1 MTENQ
6 WATFS
11 GQQLAS
17 AYVLEAD
24 TLGALAQSA
33 AFDDVVRYF
42 GSYEYY
48 LKCLHSDPVYQSSLD
63 RIISDQGI
71 VDVAVPSKELV
82 LLFCQAQIAACTE
95 LFKGWEIPSDQLNRQ
110 GMRSLVNKSTEA
122 LLDVPNVPTN
132 IPLEQLSS
140 AQRQIL
146 SAVNVLQNAD
156 TVRVIQITRLLGM
169 LTTSAEDTHQLSIGV
184 GNGYRDL
191 YGIHMVPKVTVNDLP
206 SKSFVFDTQDKQAA
220 HTVLI
225 DNDPEQGEHFKQLNS
240 RESET
245 VLALNQGADESLKH
259 LRGALNESQ
268 LAPRNLVACLRI
280 DHRMIPEPERFFE
293 LLAGVIAPEA
303 DLIMTIG
310 AGHNLAEFEG
320 RLNCFDSLFNLLT
333 DLGHKPVRIILH
345 KGGSLEEK
353 RATPAFGQL
362 AYTSYQIIYCRLER
376 DRLNGIS
383 HP

>member
-1 MTENQ
+1 MTENK

-11 GQQLAS
+11 GQQLVS
-17 AYVLEAD
+17 AYALEAD
-24 TLGALAQSA
+24 TLGAFAQSA
-33 AFDDVVRYF
+33 AFADLVGHF
-42 GSYEYY
+42 GNYEDY
-48 LKCLHSDPVYQSSLD
+48 LRLLHSDLDYQSSLK
-63 RIISDQGI
+63 RIISDEGI
-71 VDVAVPSKELV
+71 VNVALPSKELV

-95 LFKGWEIPSDQLNRQ
+95 LFKGWEIPGDKLNRQ
-110 GMRSLVNKSTEA
+110 GMRSLINKSTEA
-122 LLDVPNVPTN
+122 LLNVPNVPTN
-132 IPLEQLSS
+132 MPTEQMSS

-225 DNDPEQGEHFKQLNS
+225 DNDPEQGEHFQQLNS

-259 LRGALNESQ
+259 LREALNESQ
-268 LAPRNLVACLRI
+268 IEPRNLVACLRI
-280 DHRMIPEPERFFE
+280 DHRMIPEPERFLE
-293 LLAGVIAPEA
+293 LLAGLIAPEA

-333 DLGHKPVRIILH
+333 DLGHKPVRVILH
-345 KGGSLEEK
+345 KGGSSEEK
-353 RATPAFGQL
+353 RRTPAFGQL
-362 AYTSYQIIYCRLER
+362 AYTSYQIIYCKIER
-376 DRLNGIS
+376 DRLNGTS
-383 HP
+383 RP

>member
-17 AYVLEAD
+17 AYALEAD

-33 AFDDVVRYF
+33 AFGGVVRHF
-42 GSYEYY
+42 GSYEDY
-48 LKCLHSDPVYQSSLD
+48 LKSLHSDPVYQSHLD
-63 RIISDQGI
+63 RIISSEGI

-82 LLFCQAQIAACTE
+82 LLLCQAQIAACTE
-95 LFKGWEIPSDQLNRQ
+95 LFKGWEISGEQLNRE
-110 GMRSLVNKSTEA
+110 GMRLLINKSTEA
-122 LLDVPNVPTN
+122 LLDVPNAPPN
-132 IPLEQLSS
+132 FPKEQLSS

-169 LTTSAEDTHQLSIGV
+169 LTKPAEDTHQLSIGV

-225 DNDPEQGEHFKQLNS
+225 DNDPEQGDHFQQLNL
-240 RESET
+240 RESER
-245 VLALNQGADESLKH
+245 VLALNKGADESLKH

-320 RLNCFDSLFNLLT
+320 RLKCFDSLFNLLA
-333 DLGHKPVRIILH
+333 DLGHKPVRVILH
-345 KGGSLEEK
+345 KGGSSEEK
-353 RATPAFGQL
+353 RSAPAFGQL
-362 AYTSYQIIYCRLER
+362 AYTSYQIIYCKLER
-376 DRLNGIS
+376 DRLNGTFYS
-383 HP
+383 